1 MEGRE
6 GRRDSKEQSRGKQSV
21 DVMHAAKPP
30 APPVGGQLLGHLR
43 PCLQLLL
50 IRQSMPIKDTPLKRG
65 MLAEQR
71 VDIGGIMKLC
81 KQCDVRVM

>member
-1 MEGRE
+1 M
-6 GRRDSKEQSRGKQSV
+6 
-21 DVMHAAKPP
+21 
-30 APPVGGQLLGHLR
+30 GHLR